1 MRISGDKR
9 GDFMKII
16 VEGIAISV
24 FLLNILVNLF
34 LKDSIEIKDELKFLA
49 LWLLVFSL
57 GM

>member
-1 MRISGDKR
+1 
-9 GDFMKII
+9 MKII

-34 LKDSIEIKDELKFLA
+34 FKDSIEIKDELKFLA

-57 GM
+57 SM